1 MGSFQI
7 HLICA
12 LFKEKKM
19 DKILIVEDEAGIAIM
34 EKNYLTKNGFEV
46 EIASDG
52 AKALEILN
60 EKNFSLVIL
69 DLMIPKISGEEV
81 LKQIRAESN
90 LPVILV
96 TAKVNEQD
104 VLQGFRFGADD
115 YIKKPFSGL
124 ELVERVKA
132 VLRRSSSNSSNSI
145 ITSKDGVIKFDFEN
159 YRLLKND
166 EELSLTRNELMI
178 IHTLFSNPNKTFT
191 RNEIIELSFGYDY
204 DAFDRA
210 IDTHIKNIRQ
220 KIEDDPKNPKYIKTV
235 YGLGYKAG
243 EIDEVKQ

>member
-1 MGSFQI
+1 M
-7 HLICA
+7 
-12 LFKEKKM
+12 K
-19 DKILIVEDEAGIAIM
+19 KILIVEDEAGIAIM
-34 EKNYLTKNGFEV
+34 EKNYLEKNDFNV
-46 EIASDG
+46 EIAQDG
-52 AKALEILN
+52 ALALEKLESN
-60 EKNFSLVIL
+60 DYSLVIL

-81 LKQIRAESN
+81 LKQIREKSN

-96 TAKVNEQD
+96 TAKVNEKD
-104 VLQGFRFGADD
+104 VLNGFRHGADD

-132 VLRRSSSNSSNSI
+132 VLRRSSEANLNNIIRSSDGI
-145 ITSKDGVIKFDFEN
+145 IEFDFDN
-159 YRLLKND
+159 YRLLKSGK
-166 EELSLTRNELMI
+166 ELSLTRNELLI
-178 IHTLFSNPNKTFT
+178 IHTLFNNPNKTFT
-191 RNEIIELSFGYDY
+191 RNEIIEISFGYDY

-243 EIDEVKQ
+243 EIDEAK

>member
-1 MGSFQI
+1 MN
-7 HLICA
+7 
-12 LFKEKKM
+12 
-19 DKILIVEDEAGIAIM
+19 KILIVEDEIGIAIM
-34 EKNYLTKNGFEV
+34 EKNYLVKNDFDV
-46 EIASDG
+46 EIAHDG
-52 AKALEILN
+52 AKALELIDK
-60 EKNFSLVIL
+60 EDFSLVIL

-81 LKQIRAESN
+81 LKQIRESSN

-96 TAKVNEQD
+96 TAKVNEKD
-104 VLQGFRFGADD
+104 VLEGFRHGADD

-132 VLRRSSSNSSNSI
+132 VLRRSTGDFSNSVI
-145 ITSKDGVIKFDFEN
+145 KSKDGVITFDFEN

-166 EELSLTRNELMI
+166 EEMSLTRNELMI
-178 IHTLFSNPNKTFT
+178 IHTLFKNPNKTFT

-210 IDTHIKNIRQ
+210 IDTNIKNIRQ

-243 EIDEVKQ
+243 EIDEIK

>member
-1 MGSFQI
+1 M
-7 HLICA
+7 
-12 LFKEKKM
+12 K
-19 DKILIVEDEAGIAIM
+19 KILIVEDEVGIAIM
-34 EKNYLTKNGFEV
+34 EKNYLVKNGFEV
-46 EIASDG
+46 EIAHDG
-52 AKALEILN
+52 AKALEML
-60 EKNFSLVIL
+60 ESFDFSLVIL

-96 TAKVNEQD
+96 TAKVDEKD
-104 VLQGFRFGADD
+104 VLKGFRYGADD

-132 VLRRSSSNSSNSI
+132 VLRRVLGDESNNI
-145 ITSKDGVIKFDFEN
+145 IESKDKMIKFDFEN

-166 EELSLTRNELMI
+166 EEVSLTRNELLI
-178 IHTLFSNPNKTFT
+178 INTLFSHPNKTFT

-243 EIDEVKQ
+243 EIDEVK

>member
-1 MGSFQI
+1 M
-7 HLICA
+7 
-12 LFKEKKM
+12 E
-19 DKILIVEDEAGIAIM
+19 KILIVEDEVGIAIM
-34 EKNYLTKNGFEV
+34 EKNYLVKNGFEV
-46 EIASDG
+46 ELAHDG
-52 AKALEILN
+52 AKALELL
-60 EKNFSLVIL
+60 EKEDYSLVIL

-81 LKQIRAESN
+81 LKQIRSTSN

-96 TAKVNEQD
+96 TAKVNEKD
-104 VLQGFRFGADD
+104 VLKGFRYGADD

-132 VLRRSSSNSSNSI
+132 VLRRSGNFTSNSLI
-145 ITSKDGVIKFDFEN
+145 KSKDGKISFDFEN
-159 YRLLKND
+159 YRLLKD
-166 EELSLTRNELMI
+166 GIELSLTRNELLI
-178 IHTLFSNPNKTFT
+178 VHTLFNNPNKTFT

-243 EIDEVKQ
+243 EIDEIK

>member
-1 MGSFQI
+1 M
-7 HLICA
+7 
-12 LFKEKKM
+12 E
-19 DKILIVEDEAGIAIM
+19 KILIVEDEVGIAIM
-34 EKNYLTKNGFEV
+34 EKNYLVKNGFEV
-46 EIASDG
+46 ELAHDG
-52 AKALEILN
+52 AKALELL
-60 EKNFSLVIL
+60 EKEDYSLVIL

-81 LKQIRAESN
+81 LKQIRSTSN

-96 TAKVNEQD
+96 TAKVNEKD
-104 VLQGFRFGADD
+104 VLKGFRYGADD

-132 VLRRSSSNSSNSI
+132 VLRRSGNFTSNSLI
-145 ITSKDGVIKFDFEN
+145 KSKDGKISFDFEN
-159 YRLLKND
+159 YRLLKD
-166 EELSLTRNELMI
+166 GIELSLTRNELLI
-178 IHTLFSNPNKTFT
+178 VHTLFSNPNKTFT

-243 EIDEVKQ
+243 EIDEIK

>member
-1 MGSFQI
+1 M
-7 HLICA
+7 
-12 LFKEKKM
+12 E
-19 DKILIVEDEAGIAIM
+19 KILIVEDEVGIAIM
-34 EKNYLTKNGFEV
+34 EKNYLVKNGFEV
-46 EIASDG
+46 ELAHDG
-52 AKALEILN
+52 AKALELL
-60 EKNFSLVIL
+60 EKEDYSLVIL

-81 LKQIRAESN
+81 LKQIRSTSN

-96 TAKVNEQD
+96 TAKVNEKD
-104 VLQGFRFGADD
+104 VLKGFRHGADD

-132 VLRRSSSNSSNSI
+132 VLRRSGNLTSNSLI
-145 ITSKDGVIKFDFEN
+145 KSKDGKISFDFEN
-159 YRLLKND
+159 YRLLKD
-166 EELSLTRNELMI
+166 GIELSLTRNELLI
-178 IHTLFSNPNKTFT
+178 VHTLFNNPNKTFT

-243 EIDEVKQ
+243 EIDEIK

>member
-1 MGSFQI
+1 M
-7 HLICA
+7 
-12 LFKEKKM
+12 E
-19 DKILIVEDEAGIAIM
+19 KILIVEDEVGIAIM
-34 EKNYLTKNGFEV
+34 EKNYLVKNGFEV
-46 EIASDG
+46 ELAHDG
-52 AKALEILN
+52 AKALELL
-60 EKNFSLVIL
+60 EKEDYSLVIL

-81 LKQIRAESN
+81 LKQIRSTSN

-96 TAKVNEQD
+96 TAKVNEKD
-104 VLQGFRFGADD
+104 VLKGFRYGADD

-132 VLRRSSSNSSNSI
+132 VLRRSGNLTSNSLI
-145 ITSKDGVIKFDFEN
+145 KSKDGKISFDFEN
-159 YRLLKND
+159 YRLLKD
-166 EELSLTRNELMI
+166 GIELSLTRNELLI
-178 IHTLFSNPNKTFT
+178 VHTLFSNPNKTFT

-243 EIDEVKQ
+243 EIDEIK